1 MKASKFFYALMAVAM
16 LTLAGCKSSPK
27 DEPTP
32 DPENGTEQ
40 GGNEQGGNEQGGNEQ
55 GGNEQGGTENPDAL
69 NVADLLAMKTNG
81 TLPDKDKGTEK
92 HWVEAYIV
100 GTYNFDNDPKFI
112 IGTDNAVA
120 TNLLVADDAD
130 CIDTYQV
137 ASIKLET
144 NFRSLLNIKD
154 NPGNLKKKLLV
165 YGVVEKYC
173 GIPGVVKIEKAYL
186 DGVELTPVQTGGE
199 AGLFKCYRVSIGD
212 LGVEAA
218 GALKVGDEVTVKC
231 KIVNFKGNTPETKY
245 TNDSS
250 SKTVTEQGVMLSING
265 AAPADAIDVAK
276 AIEIANSLGAD
287 VVSAEDYVIT
297 GTVAA
302 IGENGAEQYGNM
314 TFDMK

>member
-1 MKASKFFYALMAVAM
+1 MAIAM
-16 LTLAGCKSSPK
+16 LTLVGCNKSPK
-27 DEPTP
+27 DDPT
-32 DPENGTEQ
+32 DPNSETPGTETP
-40 GGNEQGGNEQGGNEQ
+40 
-55 GGNEQGGTENPDAL
+55 GTETPGTETPGTEDPSTNPDVL
-69 NVADLLAMKTNG
+69 NVADLLAMKTNS

-112 IGTDNAVA
+112 IGTNNAVA

-144 NFRSLLNIKD
+144 NFRSQLNLLD
-154 NPGNLKKKLLV
+154 NPGNLKKKLRV

-186 DGVELTPVQTGGE
+186 DGVELTATQAGSD
-199 AGLFKCYRVSIGD
+199 AGLFKCYRVSIGE

-218 GALKVGDEVTVKC
+218 SALKVGDEVVVQC

-245 TNDSS
+245 TYDSS
-250 SKTVTEQGVMLSING
+250 SKTVTEQGFMLSING
-265 AAPADAIDVAK
+265 NVPDDAINVAE
-276 AIEIANSLGAD
+276 AIEIANTLGAD
-287 VVSAEDYVIT
+287 VTSTKDYVIV

-302 IGENGAEQYGNM
+302 IGENAAEQYGNM

>member
-27 DEPTP
+27 DDPT
-32 DPENGTEQ
+32 DPNQGTEQGENEQ

-55 GGNEQGGTENPDAL
+55 GGNENPDAL
-69 NVADLLAMKTNG
+69 SVADLLAMKTNS

-112 IGTDNAVA
+112 IGTDNAVT

-144 NFRSLLNIKD
+144 NFRSALNIKD
-154 NPGNLKKKLLV
+154 NPGNLKKKLRV

-186 DGVELTPVQTGGE
+186 DGVEVTPVQSGGD
-199 AGLFKCYRVSIGD
+199 AGLFKCYRTSIGD
-212 LGVEAA
+212 LGVAA
-218 GALKVGDEVTVKC
+218 ASALKVGDEVVVKC
-231 KIVNFKGNTPETKY
+231 KIVNFKGNTPETAYKY
-245 TNDSS
+245 DNE

-265 AAPADAIDVAK
+265 DVPASAIDAAK
-276 AIEIANSLGAD
+276 AIEIAKSLGAD
-287 VVSAEDYVIT
+287 VVSSEDYVIF
-297 GTVAA
+297 GTVAS
-302 IGENGAEQYGNM
+302 IGKDGAEQYGNM
-314 TFDMK
+314 TFDIK